1 MDGRK
6 DALQCHRRGPD
17 TNRPLRL
24 RSPRFDPR
32 SVRAFQ
38 MTTSGQCSSRSSRAT
53 DLLKRA
59 CHRRHNKSL
68 FFLPGS
74 STSFRRSSLGKTSP
88 APAGCP
94 LARPPLSH
102 PPKYFAMN
110 KACAFYAERGSAQCG
125 SYFTPMHISD
135 RGRTID

>member
-6 DALQCHRRGPD
+6 NALQCHRRGPD
-17 TNRPLRL
+17 TNRTLRL

-53 DLLKRA
+53 DLLKELVTPDTTSAYFFARF
-59 CHRRHNKSL
+59 KYV
-68 FFLPGS
+68 FLP
-74 STSFRRSSLGKTSP
+74 FFPWKNSP
-88 APAGCP
+88 APACCP

-102 PPKYFAMN
+102 PPKHFAMN
-110 KACAFYAERGSAQCG
+110 KACAFYAERGGAQWG